1 MNRSSVRSRWAA
13 PFSAKTFT
21 PVKYRC
27 LYGVAGSRL
36 GVMNRFLAIIL
47 ALYSLCLQSCETT
60 DLSYGYVADAL
71 DEVSIME
78 LIELSDQS
86 INDREFEFYE
96 GLFAPG
102 FYILDKSEP
111 YGLTQSSRLN
121 RSDYMDLAEE
131 ILRSARE
138 INVYTMVTDI
148 QIEEPGTRAVV
159 KVQEDGLLDFRG
171 DRSRTIAIE
180 EIEVGYEDGYIYFLS
195 STTIAKNEID
205 E

>member
-1 MNRSSVRSRWAA
+1 MGVSTLSTSRILQE
-13 PFSAKTFT
+13 
-21 PVKYRC
+21 YYC
-27 LYGVAGSRL
+27 LESDLDNILPAMIRL
-36 GVMNRFLAIIL
+36 LAIPL
-47 ALYSLCLQSCETT
+47 ALLSLCFQSCETT
-60 DLSYGYVADAL
+60 DISYGYVADAL

-86 INDREFEFYE
+86 INNREFEFYE
-96 GLFAPG
+96 GLFAPR

-111 YGLTQSSRLN
+111 YGMSQSNQLSRYE
-121 RSDYMDLAEE
+121 YMDLAEE

-171 DRSRTIAIE
+171 DRSGIIAIE
-180 EIEVGYEDGYIYFLS
+180 EIEVGFEDGYIYFLS

-205 E
+205 EDE

>member
-1 MNRSSVRSRWAA
+1 
-13 PFSAKTFT
+13 
-21 PVKYRC
+21 
-27 LYGVAGSRL
+27 
-36 GVMNRFLAIIL
+36 MNRFFAIPL
-47 ALYSLCLQSCETT
+47 ALLSLCFQSCETT
-60 DLSYGYVADAL
+60 DISYGYVADAL

-86 INDREFEFYE
+86 INNREFEFYE

-102 FYILDKSEP
+102 FYIIDKSEP
-111 YGLTQSSRLN
+111 YGMSQSNRLN
-121 RSDYMDLAEE
+121 RSDYMDVAEE

-171 DRSRTIAIE
+171 DRSRIIAIE
-180 EIEVGYEDGYIYFLS
+180 EIEVGFEDGYIYFLS

-205 E
+205 EDE

>member
-1 MNRSSVRSRWAA
+1 MENRC
-13 PFSAKTFT
+13 P
-21 PVKYRC
+21 
-27 LYGVAGSRL
+27 GVAVEPKFKLMIRL
-36 GVMNRFLAIIL
+36 FAISL
-47 ALYSLCLQSCETT
+47 GLLSLCFQSCETT

-86 INDREFEFYE
+86 INNREFEFYE
-96 GLFAPG
+96 GLFAPR

-111 YGLTQSSRLN
+111 YGMSENNRLSR
-121 RSDYMDLAEE
+121 SEYMDLAEE

-148 QIEEPGTRAVV
+148 QIEEPRTRAIV

-171 DRSRTIAIE
+171 DRSRIIAIQ
-180 EIEVGYEDGYIYFLS
+180 EIEVGYEDGFIYFLS

-205 E
+205 EDE

>member
-1 MNRSSVRSRWAA
+1 M
-13 PFSAKTFT
+13 
-21 PVKYRC
+21 
-27 LYGVAGSRL
+27 SRL
-36 GVMNRFLAIIL
+36 FAISL
-47 ALYSLCLQSCETT
+47 ALLSLCFQSCETT

-71 DEVSIME
+71 DEYSIME

-86 INDREFEFYE
+86 INNREFEFYE

-111 YGLTQSSRLN
+111 YGMTQDSRLN

-148 QIEEPGTRAVV
+148 QIEESGTRAVV

-171 DRSRTIAIE
+171 ERNRTIAIE
-180 EIEVGYEDGYIYFLS
+180 EIEVGFEDGYIYFLS
-195 STTIAKNEID
+195 STTIAKKEID
-205 E
+205 EDS